1 MAGNWVDE
9 VLTFW
14 FDEVGQDAWFKGNS
28 KLDAKIRDRFGALYE
43 KLSAHAPK
51 EGAEDPRG
59 ALAAV
64 ILFDQFPRNM
74 FRGKAKAFATDDLA
88 IRIAREAVTSRFDE
102 KLSPEERQFL
112 YMPFQHSEVSA
123 DQEHAVM
130 LFKAID
136 DEEALRYAIEHRD
149 IIQRFGRFPHRNE
162 TLGRKSTP
170 EELAFLEEHK
180 GFGQ

>member
-9 VLTFW
+9 VLSFW
-14 FDEVGQDAWFKGNS
+14 FDEVGPEAWFKGNGE
-28 KLDAKIRDRFGALYE
+28 LDEKIRKRFGALYE
-43 KLSAHAPK
+43 RLSTNAPR
-51 EGAEDPRG
+51 ESSQDARG
-59 ALAAV
+59 ALAAI

-74 FRGKAKAFATDDLA
+74 FRGTAKAYSTDDLA
-88 IRIAREAVTSRFDE
+88 VRIAREAVDNRFDE

-130 LFKAID
+130 LFKALD
-136 DEEALRYAIEHRD
+136 NEEGVRYAIEHRD
-149 IIQRFGRFPHRNE
+149 IIQRFGRFPHRNRA
-162 TLGRKSTP
+162 LGRKSTP
-170 EELAFLEEHK
+170 EEEEFMKEHK